1 MKTKS
6 KDYYKILRIHEKA
19 NETELKK
26 SFRAL
31 AMELHPDRNPDDP
44 ECEEKFKNVTEAY
57 GVLIDPIKRQE
68 YDRHRA
74 GLFTETKYDD
84 YDFKYSQ
91 QDIFENMFRQ
101 GLGRDI
107 FEELNKEFNRRG
119 FRSGNTF
126 FAAVLFGTAAGKLGK
141 MLAFMPGPIGKI
153 GLGLKLIQVV
163 GSSIYTIHNMRN
175 SRAKNIKPETNKN
188 STSSKKKSVFEIFK
202 NSTNIEKSNLDIKF
216 NITIPENDA
225 KRGTKKQLSYSTGEN
240 QENLLVSIPPGTT
253 SGCKLRIKDKG
264 RKNSNKRGDLI
275 ITVDHNVEA

>member
-6 KDYYKILRIHEKA
+6 KNYYKILRLGEKA
-19 NETELKK
+19 TETEIKK

-31 AMELHPDRNPDDP
+31 AMELHPDRNPNDP

-57 GVLIDPIKRQE
+57 GVLIDPIKRKE

-74 GLFTETKYDD
+74 GLFTETKFDD

-107 FEELNKEFNRRG
+107 FEELNKEFNRQG
-119 FRSGNTF
+119 FRSGKNF

-141 MLAFMPGPIGKI
+141 MLAFLPGPIGKI
-153 GLGLKLIQVV
+153 GLGLKLIQAV
-163 GSSIYTIHNMRN
+163 GTSIYAINKMRKAEVDKNQTETSSSSN
-175 SRAKNIKPETNKN
+175 SPKKRSIFGVFNN
-188 STSSKKKSVFEIFK
+188 STKLG
-202 NSTNIEKSNLDIKF
+202 NTNLDIKF
-216 NITIPENDA
+216 NITIPVEDA
-225 KRGTKKQLSYSTGEN
+225 KQGTKKQLSYSIGEN

-253 SGCKLRIKDKG
+253 SGSKLRIKEKG
-264 RKNSNKRGDLI
+264 RIKFNQRGDLI
-275 ITVDHNVEA
+275 ITVDHYAEV